1 MQIEIISF
9 TSQGSGLAEKIKE
22 IMKVYG
28 NVQVTSGKEKNISLQ
43 TWTENAFSKAQ
54 VLIFVGAAGIAVRA
68 IAPFVQ
74 DKFKDPA
81 VLVVDEKGTYVIP
94 VLSGHVGGANA
105 YALQLAEKL
114 QAQAVITTATD
125 INQKFAVDVFAKK
138 NQLFIKDRAWAKE
151 ISAAILGGEK
161 IGFFCEGQVTG
172 TIPEEVVTEQVIGTM
187 PEEVVA
193 EQVIGTMP
201 EEVVAEQ
208 VIGTMPEEVV
218 AEEGKVTE
226 KYRINVGIHNTCQ
239 LIPKAV
245 TVGIGCRKGKSAEE
259 IEIFVLEQLGKQQIA
274 MESISCV
281 ASVDK
286 KKNEAGILA
295 FCEKY
300 GLEFQTF
307 SPEELERVPGE
318 YTQSEFVEKTIGVG
332 NVCERAA
339 ICAWKQNRAHILQ
352 FKAAQNGMT
361 LAIAEKE
368 WSVRFE

>member
-9 TSQGSGLAEKIKE
+9 TGQGSSLAEKIKE

-193 EQVIGTMP
+193 EQ
-201 EEVVAEQ
+201 
-208 VIGTMPEEVV
+208 
-218 AEEGKVTE
+218 GKVTE

-239 LIPKAV
+239 LISKAV

-259 IEIFVLEQLGKQQIA
+259 IETFVLEQLEKQQIA

-339 ICAWKQNRAHILQ
+339 ICAWKQNSAHILQ
-352 FKAAQNGMT
+352 PKTAQNGMT

>member
-9 TSQGSGLAEKIKE
+9 TGQGSSLAEKIKE

-74 DKFKDPA
+74 DKFKVPA

-125 INQKFAVDVFAKK
+125 INQKFSVDVFAKK

-172 TIPEEVVTEQVIGTM
+172 AIPEEVVTEQVIGTM

-193 EQVIGTMP
+193 EQ
-201 EEVVAEQ
+201 
-208 VIGTMPEEVV
+208 
-218 AEEGKVTE
+218 GKVTE

-239 LIPKAV
+239 LISKAV

-259 IEIFVLEQLGKQQIA
+259 IETFVLEQLEKQQIA

-352 FKAAQNGMT
+352 PKTAQNGMT

>member
-9 TSQGSGLAEKIKE
+9 TSQGSSLAEKIKE

-138 NQLFIKDRAWAKE
+138 NQLFIKDRVWAKE

-208 VIGTMPEEVV
+208 
-218 AEEGKVTE
+218 GKVTE

-352 FKAAQNGMT
+352 PKTAQNGKT

>member
-9 TSQGSGLAEKIKE
+9 TGQGSSLAEKIKE

-125 INQKFAVDVFAKK
+125 INQKFSVDVFAKK

-172 TIPEEVVTEQVIGTM
+172 AIPEEVVTEQVIGTM

-193 EQVIGTMP
+193 EQ
-201 EEVVAEQ
+201 
-208 VIGTMPEEVV
+208 
-218 AEEGKVTE
+218 GKVTE

-239 LIPKAV
+239 LISKAV

-259 IEIFVLEQLGKQQIA
+259 IETFVLEQLEKQQIA

-307 SPEELERVPGE
+307 SPEELERVPGK

-352 FKAAQNGMT
+352 PKTAQNGKT

>member
-9 TSQGSGLAEKIKE
+9 TGQGSSLAEKIKE

-125 INQKFAVDVFAKK
+125 INQKFSVDVFAKK

-172 TIPEEVVTEQVIGTM
+172 AIPEEVVTEQVIGTM

-193 EQVIGTMP
+193 EQ
-201 EEVVAEQ
+201 
-208 VIGTMPEEVV
+208 
-218 AEEGKVTE
+218 GKVTE
-226 KYRINVGIHNTCQ
+226 KYRINVGIYNTCQ
-239 LIPKAV
+239 LISKAV

-259 IEIFVLEQLGKQQIA
+259 IETFVLEQLEKQQIA

-352 FKAAQNGMT
+352 PKTAQNGKT

>member
-9 TSQGSGLAEKIKE
+9 TSQGSSLAEKIKE

-43 TWTENAFSKAQ
+43 AWTENAFSKAQ

-193 EQVIGTMP
+193 E
-201 EEVVAEQ
+201 
-208 VIGTMPEEVV
+208 
-218 AEEGKVTE
+218 EGKVTE
-226 KYRINVGIHNTCQ
+226 RHRINVGIHNTCQ

-259 IEIFVLEQLGKQQIA
+259 IETFVLEQLEKQQIA

-352 FKAAQNGMT
+352 PKTAQNGKT

>member
-1 MQIEIISF
+1 
-9 TSQGSGLAEKIKE
+9 
-22 IMKVYG
+22 MKVYG

-54 VLIFVGAAGIAVRA
+54 VLIFVGAEGIAVRA

-81 VLVVDEKGTYVIP
+81 ALVVDEKGTYVIP

-187 PEEVVA
+187 PEE
-193 EQVIGTMP
+193 
-201 EEVVAEQ
+201 
-208 VIGTMPEEVV
+208 
-218 AEEGKVTE
+218 GKVTE
-226 KYRINVGIHNTCQ
+226 RHRINVGIHNTCQ
-239 LIPKAV
+239 LIPKTV

-352 FKAAQNGMT
+352 PKTAQNGKT

>member
-9 TSQGSGLAEKIKE
+9 TSQGSSLAEKIKE

-28 NVQVTSGKEKNISLQ
+28 NVQVASGKEKNISLQ

-193 EQVIGTMP
+193 E
-201 EEVVAEQ
+201 
-208 VIGTMPEEVV
+208 
-218 AEEGKVTE
+218 EGKVTE
-226 KYRINVGIHNTCQ
+226 RHRINVGIHNTCQ

-318 YTQSEFVEKTIGVG
+318 YTQSEFVEKNIGVG

-352 FKAAQNGMT
+352 PKTAQNGKT

>member
-9 TSQGSGLAEKIKE
+9 TGQGSSLAEKIKE

-43 TWTENAFSKAQ
+43 AWTENAFSKAQ

-172 TIPEEVVTEQVIGTM
+172 TIPKEVVT
-187 PEEVVA
+187 
-193 EQVIGTMP
+193 
-201 EEVVAEQ
+201 EQ

-226 KYRINVGIHNTCQ
+226 RHRINVGIHNTCQ

-259 IEIFVLEQLGKQQIA
+259 IETFVLEQLEKQQIA

-300 GLEFQTF
+300 RLEFQTF

-352 FKAAQNGMT
+352 PKTAQNGKT

>member
-9 TSQGSGLAEKIKE
+9 TGQGSSLAEKIKE

-125 INQKFAVDVFAKK
+125 INQKFSVDVFAKK

-172 TIPEEVVTEQVIGTM
+172 AIPEEVVTEQVIGTM

-193 EQVIGTMP
+193 EQ
-201 EEVVAEQ
+201 
-208 VIGTMPEEVV
+208 
-218 AEEGKVTE
+218 GKVTE

-239 LIPKAV
+239 LISKAV

-259 IEIFVLEQLGKQQIA
+259 IETFVLEQLEKQQIA

-352 FKAAQNGMT
+352 PKTAQNGMT

>member
-9 TSQGSGLAEKIKE
+9 TGQGSSLAEKIKE

-172 TIPEEVVTEQVIGTM
+172 TIPEEVV
-187 PEEVVA
+187 A
-193 EQVIGTMP
+193 EQ
-201 EEVVAEQ
+201 
-208 VIGTMPEEVV
+208 
-218 AEEGKVTE
+218 GKVTE

-245 TVGIGCRKGKSAEE
+245 TVGVGCRKGKSAEE
-259 IEIFVLEQLGKQQIA
+259 IETFVLEQLEKQQIA

-352 FKAAQNGMT
+352 PKTAQNGKT

>member
-9 TSQGSGLAEKIKE
+9 TSQGSSLAEKIKE

-43 TWTENAFSKAQ
+43 AWTENAFSKAQ

-187 PEEVVA
+187 L
-193 EQVIGTMP
+193 
-201 EEVVAEQ
+201 
-208 VIGTMPEEVV
+208 EEVV

-226 KYRINVGIHNTCQ
+226 RNRINVGIHNTCQ

-300 GLEFQTF
+300 GLEFQIF

-352 FKAAQNGMT
+352 PKTAQNGKT

>member
-9 TSQGSGLAEKIKE
+9 TSQGSSLAEKIKE

-43 TWTENAFSKAQ
+43 TWTGNAFSKAQ

-172 TIPEEVVTEQVIGTM
+172 AIPEEVVTEQVIGTM

-193 EQVIGTMP
+193 EQ
-201 EEVVAEQ
+201 
-208 VIGTMPEEVV
+208 
-218 AEEGKVTE
+218 GKVTE

-239 LIPKAV
+239 LISKAV

-259 IEIFVLEQLGKQQIA
+259 IETFVLEQLEKQQIA

-352 FKAAQNGMT
+352 PKTAQNGKT

>member
-9 TSQGSGLAEKIKE
+9 TSQGSSLAEKIKE

-172 TIPEEVVTEQVIGTM
+172 TM

-193 EQVIGTMP
+193 EQ
-201 EEVVAEQ
+201 
-208 VIGTMPEEVV
+208 
-218 AEEGKVTE
+218 GKVTE

-352 FKAAQNGMT
+352 PKTAQNGKT

>member
-9 TSQGSGLAEKIKE
+9 TGQGSSLAEKIKE

-193 EQVIGTMP
+193 E
-201 EEVVAEQ
+201 
-208 VIGTMPEEVV
+208 
-218 AEEGKVTE
+218 EGKVTE
-226 KYRINVGIHNTCQ
+226 RHRINVGIHNTCQ
-239 LIPKAV
+239 LIPKTV

-352 FKAAQNGMT
+352 PKTAQNGKT

>member
-9 TSQGSGLAEKIKE
+9 TSQGSSLAEKIKE

-43 TWTENAFSKAQ
+43 AWTENAFSKAQ

-187 PEEVVA
+187 L
-193 EQVIGTMP
+193 
-201 EEVVAEQ
+201 
-208 VIGTMPEEVV
+208 EEVV

-226 KYRINVGIHNTCQ
+226 RNRINVGIHNTCQ

-300 GLEFQTF
+300 GLEFQIF

-332 NVCERAA
+332 KVCERAA

-352 FKAAQNGMT
+352 PKTAQNGKT

>member
-43 TWTENAFSKAQ
+43 AWTENAFSKAQ

-193 EQVIGTMP
+193 E
-201 EEVVAEQ
+201 
-208 VIGTMPEEVV
+208 
-218 AEEGKVTE
+218 EGKVTE
-226 KYRINVGIHNTCQ
+226 RHRINVGIHNTCQ

-352 FKAAQNGMT
+352 PKTAQNGKT

>member
-9 TSQGSGLAEKIKE
+9 TGQGSSLAEKIKE

-172 TIPEEVVTEQVIGTM
+172 TIPEEVV
-187 PEEVVA
+187 A
-193 EQVIGTMP
+193 EQ
-201 EEVVAEQ
+201 
-208 VIGTMPEEVV
+208 
-218 AEEGKVTE
+218 GKVTE

-245 TVGIGCRKGKSAEE
+245 TVGVGCRKGKSAEE
-259 IEIFVLEQLGKQQIA
+259 IETFVLEQLEKQQIA

-286 KKNEAGILA
+286 KKNEAGIFA

-352 FKAAQNGMT
+352 PKTAQNGKT

>member
-9 TSQGSGLAEKIKE
+9 TGQGSSLAEKIKE

-187 PEEVVA
+187 PEE
-193 EQVIGTMP
+193 
-201 EEVVAEQ
+201 
-208 VIGTMPEEVV
+208 
-218 AEEGKVTE
+218 GKVTE
-226 KYRINVGIHNTCQ
+226 RHRINVGIHNTCQ
-239 LIPKAV
+239 LIPKTV

-352 FKAAQNGMT
+352 PKTAQNGKT

>member
-9 TSQGSGLAEKIKE
+9 TSQGSSLAEKIKE

-43 TWTENAFSKAQ
+43 AWTENAFSKAQ

-193 EQVIGTMP
+193 E
-201 EEVVAEQ
+201 
-208 VIGTMPEEVV
+208 
-218 AEEGKVTE
+218 EGKVTE
-226 KYRINVGIHNTCQ
+226 RHRINVGIHNTCQ

-352 FKAAQNGMT
+352 PKTAQNGKT

>member
-9 TSQGSGLAEKIKE
+9 TSQGSSLAEKIKE

-43 TWTENAFSKAQ
+43 AWTENAFSKAQ

-187 PEEVVA
+187 L
-193 EQVIGTMP
+193 
-201 EEVVAEQ
+201 
-208 VIGTMPEEVV
+208 EEVV

-226 KYRINVGIHNTCQ
+226 RNRINVGIHNTCQ

-352 FKAAQNGMT
+352 PKTAQNGKT

>member
-9 TSQGSGLAEKIKE
+9 TSQGSSLAEKIKE

-43 TWTENAFSKAQ
+43 AWTENAFSKAQ

-151 ISAAILGGEK
+151 ISAAIRGGVK

-187 PEEVVA
+187 L
-193 EQVIGTMP
+193 
-201 EEVVAEQ
+201 
-208 VIGTMPEEVV
+208 EEVV

-226 KYRINVGIHNTCQ
+226 RNRINVGIHNTCQ

-300 GLEFQTF
+300 GLEFQIF

-352 FKAAQNGMT
+352 PKTAQNGKT

>member
-9 TSQGSGLAEKIKE
+9 TGQGSSLAEKIKE
-22 IMKVYG
+22 IMKVHG

-193 EQVIGTMP
+193 EQ
-201 EEVVAEQ
+201 
-208 VIGTMPEEVV
+208 
-218 AEEGKVTE
+218 GKVTE

-239 LIPKAV
+239 LISKAV

-259 IEIFVLEQLGKQQIA
+259 IETFVLEQLEKQQIA

-339 ICAWKQNRAHILQ
+339 ICAWKQNRTHILQ
-352 FKAAQNGMT
+352 SKTAQNGMT

>member
-9 TSQGSGLAEKIKE
+9 TGQGSSLAEKIKE

-161 IGFFCEGQVTG
+161 IGFFC
-172 TIPEEVVTEQVIGTM
+172 
-187 PEEVVA
+187 
-193 EQVIGTMP
+193 
-201 EEVVAEQ
+201 
-208 VIGTMPEEVV
+208 
-218 AEEGKVTE
+218 
-226 KYRINVGIHNTCQ
+226 
-239 LIPKAV
+239 
-245 TVGIGCRKGKSAEE
+245 
-259 IEIFVLEQLGKQQIA
+259 IFL
-274 MESISCV
+274 
-281 ASVDK
+281 
-286 KKNEAGILA
+286 
-295 FCEKY
+295 
-300 GLEFQTF
+300 
-307 SPEELERVPGE
+307 P
-318 YTQSEFVEKTIGVG
+318 
-332 NVCERAA
+332 
-339 ICAWKQNRAHILQ
+339 HI
-352 FKAAQNGMT
+352 
-361 LAIAEKE
+361 
-368 WSVRFE
+368 

>member
-9 TSQGSGLAEKIKE
+9 TSQGSSLAEKIKE

-193 EQVIGTMP
+193 EQ
-201 EEVVAEQ
+201 
-208 VIGTMPEEVV
+208 
-218 AEEGKVTE
+218 GKVTE

-259 IEIFVLEQLGKQQIA
+259 IETFVLEQLEKQQIA

-352 FKAAQNGMT
+352 PKTAQNGKT

-368 WSVRFE
+368 WSVRIE